1 MVSCHQPRPI
11 THVDGKAIIVNL
23 KPPNRA
29 EIEMVAKRGMEIG
42 MELKIVMEG
51 ERLHMTS

>member
-1 MVSCHQPRPI
+1 
-11 THVDGKAIIVNL
+11 
-23 KPPNRA
+23 
-29 EIEMVAKRGMEIG
+29 MVAERGMEIG

>member
-1 MVSCHQPRPI
+1 
-11 THVDGKAIIVNL
+11 
-23 KPPNRA
+23 
-29 EIEMVAKRGMEIG
+29 MEIG

>member
-29 EIEMVAKRGMEIG
+29 EIRNGG
-42 MELKIVMEG
+42 GEG
-51 ERLHMTS
+51 DGDRDGAEDCDGGGETSHD